1 MRNSNTILAS
11 VQAFMDKMQD
21 GDMRELVANLQ
32 VALEYKTEELRIYRE
47 KFEAETGKKQPD
59 LTDDDRRRLA
69 RKASFL
75 NSYFYPSLMGLGF
88 LKLCWVAQNAD
99 RRQIQQRCTRTE
111 KTRTTKRFSRRRGCN
126 NQSGPG
132 EPDLGLPASSNE
144 LGAPWNRSLVHD
156 SETCHEQQRFFPA
169 A

>member
-32 VALEYKTEELRIYRE
+32 AALEYKNEELRIYRE

-69 RKASFL
+69 RKASSL
-75 NSYFYPSLMGLGF
+75 NSYLLSIVDGTWAPETVMGWYTI
-88 LKLCWVAQNAD
+88 C
-99 RRQIQQRCTRTE
+99 
-111 KTRTTKRFSRRRGCN
+111 
-126 NQSGPG
+126 
-132 EPDLGLPASSNE
+132 
-144 LGAPWNRSLVHD
+144 
-156 SETCHEQQRFFPA
+156 
-169 A
+169 